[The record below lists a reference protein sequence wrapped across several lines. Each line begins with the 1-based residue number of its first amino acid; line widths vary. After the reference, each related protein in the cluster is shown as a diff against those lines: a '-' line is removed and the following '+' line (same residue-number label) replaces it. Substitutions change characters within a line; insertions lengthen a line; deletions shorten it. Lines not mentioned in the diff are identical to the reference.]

1 MAQAFK
7 IGFLSSVTAE
17 DTTIVAM
24 LSDLINEVYAVAEDG
39 LWTQGVTRTT
49 AEEIA
54 HLTRAGEI
62 AVAVLGERIVGC
74 IRIQQLDEDMSEFG
88 MLAAAP
94 SHRGIGIGRELVRF
108 AEQSSRDKSRG
119 TMQLEL
125 LVPREWTHP
134 AKEFLARWYDRI
146 GYKAVRRGSTGEF
159 HPNLS
164 PSLAIPCDF
173 VIYRKDIRHKW
184 LSTPLTAPM
193 RRWGRGSR

>member
-1 MAQAFK
+1 MAPAGETGEKPGMAEAFK

-17 DTTIVAM
+17 DTGILAKLT
-24 LSDLINEVYAVAEDG
+24 DLINEVYAVAEDG
-39 LWTQGVTRTT
+39 LWTLGVTRTT

-54 HLTRAGEI
+54 HLTHAGQI
-62 AVAVLGERIVGC
+62 AVAVLEERIVGC

-94 SHRGIGIGRELVRF
+94 GHRGIGIGRELVRF
-108 AEQSSRDKSRG
+108 AEQSSRDKGRG

-134 AKEFLARWYDRI
+134 AKEFLARWYVRI
-146 GYKAVRRGSTGEF
+146 GYKAVRTGSTDEF

-164 PSLAIPCDF
+164 PLLATPCDF
-173 VIYRKDIRHKW
+173 VIYRKDIQHK
-184 LSTPLTAPM
+184 
-193 RRWGRGSR
+193 